1 MQARLH
7 HRKQQ
12 KHPSPLPLPFLR
24 AAGALLFL
32 FVCLL
37 PRLRSARRREQ
48 REKNSERPAQ
58 RKKRE
63 ERINKR
69 EDSRQITTKWLIRER
84 ETTVVY
90 TNNTQARN
98 HQASA
103 SAVTKPGPCPCLR
116 SPRSPLPLP
125 LSKKK
130 NKTLVGLEPKTH
142 GIRNS
147 SRLTLYHCATTTQ
160 MKLDKILS
168 NTNTYIPPTETR
180 KRGQMDT

>member
-1 MQARLH
+1 MRGDSRQITIKRA
-7 HRKQQ
+7 RKQQ
-12 KHPSPLPLPFLR
+12 KHKKKKEKGQPAKHNTKGKEATEAPLSPPPSLPQGG
-24 AAGALLFL
+24 GAPSCFCLID
-32 FVCLL
+32 CLL

-48 REKNSERPAQ
+48 REKNSKRPAQ

-103 SAVTKPGPCPCLR
+103 SAVTKPGPCPC
-116 SPRSPLPLP
+116 PRSPLPLP

-130 NKTLVGLEPKTH
+130 NNTLKEKKQY
-142 GIRNS
+142 
-147 SRLTLYHCATTTQ
+147 RLWG
-160 MKLDKILS
+160 S
-168 NTNTYIPPTETR
+168 NPRPMYT
-180 KRGQMDT
+180 